1 MTRRTPL
8 QPVRAIEIDLTDVDT
23 QVALAGIVLGVIFGL
38 GAPYWY
44 ITRVEKDAER
54 LEEIRVMNRE
64 CWCKIRVSPQLKLSR
79 LHRLCLLA

>member
-1 MTRRTPL
+1 MPL

-23 QVALAGIVLGVIFGL
+23 QVALAGVVLGVVFGL

-64 CWCKIRVSPQLKLSR
+64 
-79 LHRLCLLA
+79 